1 MFCTSDVYSLLQN
14 LVGIIAL
21 GDVLNGLLSRLDLI
35 GILVGDL
42 NGELLLNS
50 HDNLDGIQG
59 VQAEVSVEVGLKG
72 DLFDSGR
79 ICKSDELRWSI
90 M

>member
-59 VQAEVSVEVGLKG
+59 VQAEVSVEAGLKG
-72 DLFDSGR
+72 DLFDFR
-79 ICKSDELRWSI
+79 VD

>member
-1 MFCTSDVYSLLQN
+1 VFCTSDVYSLLQN

-59 VQAEVSVEVGLKG
+59 VQAEVSVEAGLKG
-72 DLFDSGR
+72 DLFDFR
-79 ICKSDELRWSI
+79 VD

>member
-72 DLFDSGR
+72 DLFDFR
-79 ICKSDELRWSI
+79 AD